1 MVIIANRIA
10 AAALSRFIA
19 LFVGAASYF
28 TFSSAFALSVTLA
41 WNPSPDPTV
50 AGYTIFYGNY
60 NGIYSQSLNAGRAT
74 LATVPN
80 IVPNETFYFIVTA
93 NTGAGAQSAPS
104 NQVVYR
110 AGGGTPGS
118 GN

>member
-1 MVIIANRIA
+1 MVILANSPA

-19 LFVGAASYF
+19 LFAGAASYF

-60 NGIYSQSLNAGRAT
+60 NGI
-74 LATVPN
+74 
-80 IVPNETFYFIVTA
+80 
-93 NTGAGAQSAPS
+93 
-104 NQVVYR
+104 
-110 AGGGTPGS
+110 
-118 GN
+118 